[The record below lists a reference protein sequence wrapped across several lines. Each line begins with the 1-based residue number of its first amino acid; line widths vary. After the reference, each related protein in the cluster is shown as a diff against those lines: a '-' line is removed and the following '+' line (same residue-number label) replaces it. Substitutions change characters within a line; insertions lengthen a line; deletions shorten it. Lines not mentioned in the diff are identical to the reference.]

1 MSLAQTILRRVHR
14 RGPGTVF
21 TAQDFV
27 DLGSRAAVDQALSR
41 LARSKDVHRVA
52 RGVYDIPRVH
62 PRIGQ
67 IAPAPQ
73 RVAEALARQSG
84 GHLQPD
90 GAAAAN
96 ALGLSTQ
103 VPAQPTWLTDK
114 RSRRVV
120 IGRLPVVVRHVDP
133 RSNPFLGTPAGM
145 TISALRYLGRGNVS
159 DDSLSRLSS
168 VLAPADKRR
177 LRRVQPQLP
186 GWMRAAV
193 ARVAAA

>member
-14 RGPGTVF
+14 RGLGTVF
-21 TAQDFV
+21 TARDFL
-27 DLGSRAAVDQALSR
+27 DLGSRAAVDQALAR
-41 LARSKDVHRVA
+41 LARAQDVHRVA
-52 RGVYDIPRVH
+52 RGVYDLPRVH
-62 PRIGQ
+62 PRIGPL
-67 IAPAPQ
+67 APAPQ

-103 VPAQPTWLTDK
+103 VPAQSTWLTDK

-120 IGRLPVVVRHVDP
+120 LGRLPVVVRHVDP
-133 RSNPFLGTPAGM
+133 RTNPFLGTPAGM
-145 TISALRYLGRGNVS
+145 TISALRHLGRGNVS
-159 DDSLSRLSS
+159 DDALLRLSA

-186 GWMRAAV
+186 GWMRTAV
-193 ARVAAA
+193 ARVASS